1 VSSAEEPAR
10 KAARWLGMLAPYAV
24 VVLLL
29 AAFTL
34 LIRLREGPRQAAF
47 FFSLPNL
54 QLIAAHAMLVAAVGV
69 GMTLLMI
76 SGGIDLSVGYV
87 VSLVTVTTVLAYRW
101 AGGQEP
107 WASTLAIAVG
117 LATGTLFGLTNGLLV
132 TWLRVLPFVATL
144 GTMGVARGLGQH
156 LAEGRT
162 IGFSEQS
169 VVSPPW
175 TEWLGQV
182 EPEPAW
188 LVFGPGVWSV
198 LLVALAAG
206 VMLRWTVL
214 GRYCFAI
221 GSSEATA
228 RLCGIHVSRTK
239 LLLYVLAGLI
249 TGWAGVLQTARG
261 RTGSFNVQ
269 AGLELEVIAAAV
281 IGGASLSGGEG
292 SVVVTLLGVLAGGA
306 AERLRDAAA
315 GERGAVCS
323 SRLDY
328 RERRRLEQ
336 LAPAAT
342 ALGGVTVHC

>member
-1 VSSAEEPAR
+1 
-10 KAARWLGMLAPYAV
+10 M
-24 VVLLL
+24 
-29 AAFTL
+29 
-34 LIRLREGPRQAAF
+34 
-47 FFSLPNL
+47 
-54 QLIAAHAMLVAAVGV
+54 
-69 GMTLLMI
+69 
-76 SGGIDLSVGYV
+76 
-87 VSLVTVTTVLAYRW
+87 
-101 AGGQEP
+101 
-107 WASTLAIAVG
+107 
-117 LATGTLFGLTNGLLV
+117 
-132 TWLRVLPFVATL
+132 
-144 GTMGVARGLGQH
+144 
-156 LAEGRT
+156 
-162 IGFSEQS
+162 
-169 VVSPPW
+169 
-175 TEWLGQV
+175 
-182 EPEPAW
+182 
-188 LVFGPGVWSV
+188 FGPGVWSV

-281 IGGASLSGGEG
+281 MGGASLSGGEG

-306 AERLRDAAA
+306 AERLRDATA
-315 GERGAVCS
+315 GERSAVYS

-328 RERRRLEQ
+328 RECRRLEQ

-342 ALGGVTVHC
+342 ALGGVTVHNGQNRRG